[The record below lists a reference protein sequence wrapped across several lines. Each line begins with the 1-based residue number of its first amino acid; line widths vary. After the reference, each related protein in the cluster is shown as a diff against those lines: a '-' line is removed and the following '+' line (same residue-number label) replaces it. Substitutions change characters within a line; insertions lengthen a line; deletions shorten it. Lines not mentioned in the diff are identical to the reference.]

1 VSDDATAV
9 RCPDVPLR
17 SGAQRGGYE
26 GRMPCGSACQPLADA
41 VRPPRVIPACRRS
54 LPLCT
59 ATSDRDLIPAA
70 SRLGWIVDI
79 KSEMRTMA
87 QGVVQRQREA
97 AVRRS
102 RARRRARRQQIA
114 RKVLRYG
121 VGTAAA
127 VGAAVGATKLGGVE

>member
-1 VSDDATAV
+1 VAPRATPLAEAV
-9 RCPDVPLR
+9 R
-17 SGAQRGGYE
+17 Q
-26 GRMPCGSACQPLADA
+26 
-41 VRPPRVIPACRRS
+41 PRVMPACPRS
-54 LPLCT
+54 LPFCT
-59 ATSDRDLIPAA
+59 AMSDRDLIPAA

-127 VGAAVGATKLGGVE
+127 VGAAVGATKLGGVEQAKARLVRPRQAEPDTRSAHTAGAAANS

>member
-1 VSDDATAV
+1 VYSRAT
-9 RCPDVPLR
+9 PL
-17 SGAQRGGYE
+17 SE
-26 GRMPCGSACQPLADA
+26 A
-41 VRPPRVIPACRRS
+41 VRPPCVMSACRRS

-127 VGAAVGATKLGGVE
+127 VGAAVGATKLGGVEQARARLVRPSQAEPDTRSTHTAGAAANS